1 MLLQPLKLTRPVC
14 AARAEESARA
24 HMEALVP
31 AVEQLVAKVNQLYAG
46 TSMPVSDVWL
56 LPSAP
61 KT

>member
-1 MLLQPLKLTRPVC
+1 MCVL
-14 AARAEESARA
+14 RAEESARA
-24 HMEALVP
+24 HMDSLVP
-31 AVEQLVAKVNQLYAG
+31 AVEQLVAKVNRLYEG

>member
-1 MLLQPLKLTRPVC
+1 MCIL
-14 AARAEESARA
+14 RAEESARA

-31 AVEQLVAKVNQLYAG
+31 AVEQLVAKVNRLYAG

-56 LPSAP
+56 LTSAP